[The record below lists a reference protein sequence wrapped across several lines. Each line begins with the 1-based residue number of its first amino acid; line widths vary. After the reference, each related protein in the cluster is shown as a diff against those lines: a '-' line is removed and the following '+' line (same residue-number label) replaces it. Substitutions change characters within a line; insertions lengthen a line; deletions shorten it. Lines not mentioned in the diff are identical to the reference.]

1 MKNDEF
7 NMKVPED
14 FGSPAKE
21 APGGMLTHLRIS
33 IVATLVL
40 AVIVCGLYPVV
51 VWGLSQL
58 IFHDKANGSLL
69 TDKDGKVIG
78 SRLLGQSFSDAKYFH
93 PRPSAA
99 GSGYDPTASGGSNL
113 GPTSKKLIN
122 GTTKPTTQPNP
133 KAGGDPIPGPD
144 AVDYDGIKLRII
156 NYCEEDGVA
165 YDLVQQK
172 KDDKGNVTESK
183 VVVQKAFKTDKGEY
197 DQVKLVN
204 AFNDDS
210 NTLIIKPSTP
220 IPADAVTASGSGLD
234 PHISLENAKLQT
246 KRVAEARKIGVEVVD
261 KLIAE
266 NTDGADLGFLGEA
279 GVNVVMLNLA
289 LDKAAPVAAAVAAT
303 APTTA
308 PTPGATKPAQ

>member
-7 NMKVPED
+7 NIKVPED
-14 FGSPAKE
+14 FGSTAKE
-21 APGGMLTHLRIS
+21 APSGMLTHIRIS

-40 AVIVCGLYPVV
+40 AVIVCGIYPVV

-58 IFHDKANGSLL
+58 IFHDKANGSLI

-78 SRLLGQSFSDAKYFH
+78 SRLIGQNFSDAKYFH

-99 GSGYDPTASGGSNL
+99 GSGYDATASGGSNF
-113 GPTSKKLIN
+113 GPTNKKLIN

-156 NYCEEDGVA
+156 NYCEENSLP

-172 KDDKGNVTESK
+172 KDDKGAELERKLVP
-183 VVVQKAFKTDKGEY
+183 QKSFKTDKGDY
-197 DQVKLVN
+197 DQAKLVN

-210 NTLIIKPSTP
+210 NTLIIKPNVP

-234 PHISLENAKLQT
+234 PHISLENARLQE
-246 KRVAEARKIGVEVVD
+246 KRIADARKIGVEQVE

-266 NTDGADLGFLGEA
+266 NTDGADLGFLGEP
-279 GVNVVMLNLA
+279 GVNVLMLNLA
-289 LDKAAPVAAAVAAT
+289 LDKAAPVAAAT
-303 APTTA
+303 STPPAPDTGVK
-308 PTPGATKPAQ
+308 PTP

>member
-1 MKNDEF
+1 
-7 NMKVPED
+7 
-14 FGSPAKE
+14 
-21 APGGMLTHLRIS
+21 MLTHLRIS

-58 IFHDKANGSLL
+58 IFHDKANGSLI

-78 SRLLGQSFSDAKYFH
+78 SRLLGQNFSDAKYFH

-113 GPTSKKLIN
+113 GPTNKKLIN

-172 KDDKGNVTESK
+172 KDEKGNVLESK
-183 VVVQKAFKTDKGEY
+183 VVPQKSFKTDKGEY

-210 NTLIIKPSTP
+210 NTLIIRPSVP
-220 IPADAVTASGSGLD
+220 IPADAATASGSGLD
-234 PHISLENAKLQT
+234 PHISVENARLQA
-246 KRVAEARKIGVEVVD
+246 KRVADARKIGVEMVN

-266 NTDGADLGFLGEA
+266 NTDGADLGILGES

-289 LDKAAPVAAAVAAT
+289 LDKT
-303 APTTA
+303 APIASTTTS
-308 PTPGATKPAQ
+308 P